1 MREVILSVDGDRVVY
16 LVPDAERYRVG
27 ADVSY
32 TEADFID

>member
-1 MREVILSVDGDRVVY
+1 MKEEILSADGDRVVY

-27 ADVSY
+27 AGVCY